1 MRFGVLSTANIGR
14 AVVIPAIREAGH
26 EVTAIASRDV
36 SRARSVADAFDI
48 DRAYGDY
55 GDLLADD
62 SIDAV
67 YNPLPNTLHAEWTK
81 RAADHGLDVLCEK
94 PLATDAATAREMVS
108 YCEDADVT
116 LMEAYMWRYH
126 PRTERAATLAQGF
139 GDIRRFEAAFHFP
152 TSDPENIRLDPD
164 LGGGALL
171 DLGCYAMNAARL
183 FLGEPDSVFAR
194 SWDAFDSGVDTTLT
208 AELIYGSGATAQIAC
223 SFETDWV
230 QRYRL
235 DASDG
240 WLEVEDAFNPQ
251 HDPVSLSYGTGER
264 TVSEEWSG
272 VNQYAREIE
281 AFVEAV
287 STGEPPRTGGQE
299 PVRNMELIDAI
310 YESAASGDPV
320 EL

>member
-1 MRFGVLSTANIGR
+1 MHFGVLSTANIGR

-26 EVTAIASRDV
+26 EVTAIASRDPA
-36 SRARSVADAFDI
+36 RARNVADSLEI

-55 GDLLADD
+55 EALLSDE

-94 PLATDAATAREMVS
+94 PLATDAETASEMVS
-108 YCEDADVT
+108 HCADAGVT

-126 PRTERAATLAQGF
+126 PRTRRAASIADDL
-139 GDIRRFEAAFHFP
+139 GDVRRFEAAFHFP
-152 TSDPENIRLDPD
+152 TSDPDNIRLDPE

-183 FLGEPDSVFAR
+183 FLGDPDRVFAR
-194 SWDAFDSGVDTTLT
+194 SWDEFDCGVDTTLT
-208 AELIYGSGATAQIAC
+208 AALIYETGETAQIAC

-251 HDPVSLSYGTGER
+251 QDPVALSYGSGER
-264 TVSEEWSG
+264 TGREEWSG
-272 VNQYAREIE
+272 INQYAREVE

-287 STGEPPRTGGQE
+287 TTGDPPATGGRE
-299 PVRNMELIDAI
+299 PIRNMELIDAI
-310 YESAASGDPV
+310 YESAGSGEPV
-320 EL
+320 DL

>member
-26 EVTAIASRDV
+26 EVTAIASRDA
-36 SRARSVADAFDI
+36 SRARSVADSLDI

-55 GDLLADD
+55 AALLADD

-81 RAADHGLDVLCEK
+81 RAADHDLDVLCEK
-94 PLATDAATAREMVS
+94 PLATDAVTAREMVS
-108 YCEDADVT
+108 YCADADVT

-152 TSDPENIRLDPD
+152 TSDPDNIRLDPD

-183 FLGEPDSVFAR
+183 FLGEPDRVFAR
-194 SWDAFDSGVDTTLT
+194 SWDEFDTGVDTTLT
-208 AELIYGSGATAQIAC
+208 AELIYGDGATAQIAC

-251 HDPVSLSYGTGER
+251 HDPVSLTYGTGER
-264 TVSEEWSG
+264 TVSEEWSDI
-272 VNQYAREIE
+272 NQYAREVE
-281 AFVEAV
+281 AFAESVT
-287 STGEPPRTGGQE
+287 TGEPPRTGGRE

-310 YESAASGDPV
+310 YESAAKGEPV
-320 EL
+320 NL